1 MNAVNAT
8 SGTTSGTGHAPSEY
22 DVVIVGAGPVGLAL
36 AGWLARRSATAALS
50 VALIDAREPDD
61 SAGDPRAI
69 AVSQG
74 SRTLLQALA
83 WPQDATP
90 IERIHVSQ
98 RGRFGRTL
106 IDRHDYDLPALG
118 YVARY
123 GAIVQSLAHAVRG
136 TRVHWLHHTHA
147 HEPVVE
153 HDRVTLSVQ
162 SAGVART
169 LHTRILVNAE
179 GGLYRTPAAHKPRR
193 TEADLDEEQDESA
206 MRDWAAE
213 VDHAASASASSEA
226 GSATDADV
234 DAHDHAHEHAAAG
247 QTPNHDQKH
256 APKRTRDYGQ
266 TALVGVVTVSAP
278 QPHVAWE
285 RFTNEGPIALLPMGG
300 VRGADYALV
309 WCSSPLEAERR
320 AQLSDGDFLAE
331 LGAAFGPRMGRFTQ
345 IHGRAAFPL
354 GLNALDTL
362 VSGHN
367 RIAAVGNAAQT
378 LHPVAGQGLNLGLR
392 DAHALA
398 DALAQ
403 HGATPLALADFAGR
417 RAFDRR
423 MTIGATDTLARLF
436 TIDFAPLAALRGL
449 ALTALEFAP
458 PVKTALARQMMFGQ
472 RN

>member
-1 MNAVNAT
+1 MNAVSGSANDTPIGANAHT
-8 SGTTSGTGHAPSEY
+8 HFDH
-22 DVVIVGAGPVGLAL
+22 DVTIVGAGPVGLAL
-36 AGWLARRSATAALS
+36 AGWLARRSATQELS
-50 VALIDAREPDD
+50 IGLIDAREPED

-74 SRTLLQALA
+74 SRTLLEALA
-83 WPQDATP
+83 WPHDATP

-98 RGRFGRTL
+98 RGHFGRTL

-123 GAIVQSLAHAVRG
+123 GAIVQALAQAVRG
-136 TRVHWLHHTHA
+136 MQVHWLHHTQA
-147 HEPVVE
+147 HDPVVE
-153 HDRVTLSVQ
+153 NDGVTLPVV
-162 SAGVART
+162 SAGVERH
-169 LHTRILVNAE
+169 LRTRILVNAE
-179 GGLYRTPAAHKPRR
+179 GGLYRTPPPREAQADSD
-193 TEADLDEEQDESA
+193 EADQHDA
-206 MRDWAAE
+206 KPAPPAAE
-213 VDHAASASASSEA
+213 
-226 GSATDADV
+226 T
-234 DAHDHAHEHAAAG
+234 
-247 QTPNHDQKH
+247 
-256 APKRTRDYGQ
+256 KRTRDYGQ
-266 TALVGVVTVSAP
+266 TALVGVVTLAAP

-309 WCSSPLEAERR
+309 WCCFPAQAERR
-320 AQLSDGDFLAE
+320 AQLSDADFLAE
-331 LGAAFGPRMGRFTQ
+331 LGMTFGARMGRFTHV
-345 IHGRAAFPL
+345 HGRAAFPL
-354 GLNALDTL
+354 GLNALDAL
-362 VSGHN
+362 VSGHG

-398 DALAQ
+398 DSLAQ
-403 HGATPLALADFAGR
+403 HGATPRALAEFAGR

-436 TIDFAPLAALRGL
+436 TVDFGPLATLRGL

-472 RN
+472 RS

>member
-1 MNAVNAT
+1 VREDSRRSETKDMNAVSGSANAALVPAT
-8 SGTTSGTGHAPSEY
+8 LASTGADTDMQAPFDY
-22 DVVIVGAGPVGLAL
+22 DVTIVGAGPVGLAL
-36 AGWLARRSATAALS
+36 AGWLSRRSATQGLS
-50 VALIDAREPDD
+50 IALIDAREPED

-74 SRTLLQALA
+74 SRTLLEALA
-83 WPQDATP
+83 WPQDTTA

-98 RGRFGRTL
+98 RGHFGRTL
-106 IDRHDYDLPALG
+106 INHSDYDLPALG

-136 TRVHWLHHTHA
+136 TGVHWLHHSQA
-147 HEPVVE
+147 HDPVVE
-153 HDRVTLSVQ
+153 HDGVTLPVET
-162 SAGVART
+162 AGVERR
-169 LHTRILVNAE
+169 LRTRILVNAE
-179 GGLYRTPAAHKPRR
+179 GGLYRPQPQRAIRDDTEDDTAEAAQPRD
-193 TEADLDEEQDESA
+193 EA
-206 MRDWAAE
+206 
-213 VDHAASASASSEA
+213 
-226 GSATDADV
+226 
-234 DAHDHAHEHAAAG
+234 
-247 QTPNHDQKH
+247 
-256 APKRTRDYGQ
+256 KRTRDYGQ

-309 WCSSPLEAERR
+309 WCCSPAQAERR
-320 AQLSDGDFLAE
+320 AQLNDADFLAE
-331 LGAAFGPRMGRFTQ
+331 LGMAFGARMGRFTH

-362 VSGHN
+362 VSGHG

-398 DALAQ
+398 DALAE
-403 HGATPLALADFAGR
+403 HGATPHALADFAGR
-417 RAFDRR
+417 RALDRR
-423 MTIGATDTLARLF
+423 MTIGATDTLARFF
-436 TIDFAPLAALRGL
+436 TVDFGPLATLRGL